1 MKRITQVISVV
12 SILIGIV
19 ALVFNFQ
26 VLFGRSYFIRFA
38 IFSTI
43 RSGDMMGFL
52 GNLLGLIVTSLAFL
66 AMGFYGSMLS
76 IFNKEKARKPAL
88 ISGACVTLFAIVSLF
103 FSFGHGFN
111 IGDILIILFPAAF
124 TFCVIQTTDVK

>member
-1 MKRITQVISVV
+1 MKRVTQIISVV
-12 SILIGIV
+12 SLLIAAV
-19 ALVFNFQ
+19 ALIFNFQ

-52 GNLLGLIVTSLAFL
+52 GNLLGLLLTSFAFA
-66 AMGFYGSMLS
+66 AMGIYGVMLT

-88 ISGACVTLFAIVSLF
+88 ISGICVTLLALVSLF
-103 FSFGHGFN
+103 FSFHNNFN
-111 IGDILIILFPAAF
+111 IGDILIVLFPAAF
-124 TFCVIQTTDVK
+124 TFCVIETTK

>member
-1 MKRITQVISVV
+1 MKKVTQVISVI

-19 ALVFNFQ
+19 ALIFNFQ
-26 VLFGRSYFIRFA
+26 VLFGKSYFIRFA

-52 GNLLGLIVTSLAFL
+52 GNLLGLLATSFAFL
-66 AMGFYGSMLS
+66 IMGFYGAMLS

-88 ISGACVTLFAIVSLF
+88 ISGVCVTLFAIVSLF
-103 FSFGHGFN
+103 FSFGHNFN
-111 IGDILIILFPAAF
+111 IGDVLIVLFPAAF
-124 TFCVIQTTDVK
+124 TFCVIQTTEVK

>member
-1 MKRITQVISVV
+1 MKRVTQIISVV
-12 SILIGIV
+12 SLLIAAV
-19 ALVFNFQ
+19 ALIFNFQ

-52 GNLLGLIVTSLAFL
+52 GNLLGLLLTSFAFA
-66 AMGFYGSMLS
+66 AMGLYGVMLT

-88 ISGACVTLFAIVSLF
+88 ISGICVTLLALVSLF
-103 FSFGHGFN
+103 FSFNNGFN
-111 IGDILIILFPAAF
+111 IGDILIVLFPAAF
-124 TFCVIQTTDVK
+124 TFCVIETAK